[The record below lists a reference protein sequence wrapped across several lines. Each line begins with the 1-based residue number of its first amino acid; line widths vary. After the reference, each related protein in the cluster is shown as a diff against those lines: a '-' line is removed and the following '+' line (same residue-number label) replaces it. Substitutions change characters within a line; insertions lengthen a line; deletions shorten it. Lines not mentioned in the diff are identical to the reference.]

1 MTDEEEMEE
10 FAKRI
15 KSMGIEKISE
25 RTAAFRSRLHQGLHA
40 AITDPAL
47 RITIYR
53 IVETLDQ
60 ETTSVFWD
68 SDEHRLEFVGDGWAL
83 EFHRENNEASHE
95 PPAR

>member
-1 MTDEEEMEE
+1 MAKTD
-10 FAKRI
+10 FQKR
-15 KSMGIEKISE
+15 
-25 RTAAFRSRLHQGLHA
+25 LNDGLHA

-68 SDEHRLEFVGDGWAL
+68 SAEHKLEFVGDGWAL
-83 EFHRENNEASHE
+83 EFHQENTES
-95 PPAR
+95 

>member
-1 MTDEEEMEE
+1 MAKTD
-10 FAKRI
+10 FRKR
-15 KSMGIEKISE
+15 
-25 RTAAFRSRLHQGLHA
+25 LNDGLHA

-68 SDEHRLEFVGDGWAL
+68 SDEHKLEFVGDGWAL
-83 EFHRENNEASHE
+83 EFHQENTKIAG
-95 PPAR
+95 R